1 MGTRIET
8 TSCAAFPF
16 LFFGMITLLVLYFWL
31 LPLQFALSP
40 AEGVDLP
47 IARAAAALLIGGW
60 LLGGLF
66 SRSIR
71 IAWDMRTGTFLTFFF
86 LISVSVSV
94 ADETAWALRKWLFLA
109 SFLPLYFV
117 MVDSFSRRAASG
129 KIVAKYAVLG
139 AACSALVGIVQF
151 SLQWFVPIDRLFS
164 WWTGS
169 LLPFFLGNSFAA
181 AVAEYPSLLV
191 NLSGVTVMRAS
202 AFFPDP
208 HMHAFYLGLCLPI
221 SFWFAWQKRENL
233 WWCATLV
240 IFVADLLTF
249 SRGAYLGLSVAALAA
264 WGLFGRRF
272 SKNIRTGILFLA
284 SFVLVGLLIPNPV
297 AERFWSGFSL
307 EDGSVS
313 SRIVLYEEAVHHIAE
328 RPWLGVGLG
337 NYPLRVKP
345 TADMR
350 EPIYVHNLWLDLA
363 VEIGILGAWCLAGFF
378 LLTMH
383 GLYRDWKMTADSFS
397 LALFGS
403 LLIFFGHSLVEMPM
417 FSVQV
422 LPALLL
428 IFALAHTR
436 YADR

>member
-1 MGTRIET
+1 
-8 TSCAAFPF
+8 
-16 LFFGMITLLVLYFWL
+16 MITLLSFYFWL

-40 AEGVDLP
+40 AEGIDLP
-47 IARAAAALLIGGW
+47 GSRVASVLLIAGW
-60 LLGGLF
+60 FFGGLV

-71 IAWDMRTGTFLTFFF
+71 LAWDIRTGAFLTFFF
-86 LISVSVSV
+86 LMSVSVLV

-117 MVDSFSRRAASG
+117 MVDSFSRRTASG
-129 KIVAKYAVLG
+129 KTVAKYAALG
-139 AACSALVGIVQF
+139 AAVSALVGIVQF
-151 SLQWFVPIDRLFS
+151 SLQWLVPINRLFS
-164 WWTGS
+164 WWTES
-169 LLPFFLGNSFAA
+169 LLPFFLGHSFAA
-181 AVAEYPSLLV
+181 AVALYPSLLV
-191 NLSGVTVMRAS
+191 NLSGATVMRAS

-221 SFWFAWQKRENL
+221 SFWFAWQQRERL
-233 WWCATLV
+233 WWYAAAL

-249 SRGAYLGLSVAALAA
+249 SRGAYLGLGMAALVA
-264 WGLFGRRF
+264 WGLFGRQF
-272 SKNIRTGILFLA
+272 SRNIRTGILFLA
-284 SFVLVGLLIPNPV
+284 SFVVVGLLIPNPV
-297 AERFWSGFSL
+297 AQRFWSGFSM

-363 VEIGILGAWCLAGFF
+363 VEIGMIGTLCFAWFF
-378 LLTMH
+378 LLTMR
-383 GLYRDWKMTADSFS
+383 GLYRDWKMTADGFS

-403 LLIFFGHSLVEMPM
+403 LLIFFGHSLVEMPI

-422 LPALLL
+422 LPAALL

>member
-1 MGTRIET
+1 MGTCIEAA
-8 TSCAAFPF
+8 SCAALFF

-40 AEGVDLP
+40 TEGIDLP
-47 IARAAAALLIGGW
+47 IARAMAALLIGGW
-60 LLGGLF
+60 LFGGLF

-71 IAWDMRTGTFLTFFF
+71 IAWDMRTGAFLTFFF
-86 LISVSVSV
+86 LMSLSISV

-129 KIVAKYAVLG
+129 KIVARYAALG
-139 AACSALVGIVQF
+139 AALSALVGIVQF

-169 LLPFFLGNSFAA
+169 LLPFFLGHSFAA

-221 SFWFAWQKRENL
+221 SFWFAWQKREKL
-233 WWCATLV
+233 WWCATLA

-249 SRGAYLGLSVAALAA
+249 SRGAYLGIGVAALVA
-264 WGLFGRRF
+264 WGLFGGQF
-272 SKNIRTGILFLA
+272 SKKIRTAALFLA
-284 SFVLVGLLIPNPV
+284 SFVVVGLLIPNPV
-297 AERFWSGFSL
+297 AQRFWSGFSL

-363 VEIGILGAWCLAGFF
+363 VEIGILGAACFAGFF

-383 GLYRDWKMTADSFS
+383 RLYRDWKMTADGFS

-422 LPALLL
+422 LPVLLL

-436 YADR
+436 YADQ